1 MYEIEALEQKW
12 KRYRRK
18 KNRPLYL
25 FGLTSLL
32 LVVGSFL
39 FLQQE
44 KFSID
49 TTFIEN
55 AFTKI
60 FKQVIPDDN
69 RTTNSKYKMILSPAL
84 KTLEQVKTVIKENN
98 VSIPMVKHTNTTEE
112 ELPQI
117 LVDIPILDNTPP
129 SEVYTP
135 KQKVH
140 LEILQTSSETAY
152 KDVEKRFQYSK
163 NPDDS
168 LFLARSYY
176 TYKKYKKA
184 SYWAWETNKLDPSLE
199 EAMLIFIKSKVKLHQ
214 KNQALNLLQEY
225 IKRVDSNE
233 AKKLLVRIESGK
245 F

>member
-12 KRYRRK
+12 KKYRRK

-25 FGLTSLL
+25 FGLTLLL
-32 LVVGSFL
+32 LVVGGFL
-39 FLQQE
+39 FLKQE

-60 FKQVIPDDN
+60 SKQITPDDN
-69 RTTNSKYKMILSPAL
+69 KTTHIKNEMLLTPAL
-84 KTLEQVKTVIKENN
+84 QKLERVQAVKKENN
-98 VSIPMVKHTNTTEE
+98 SSMLIVKSPDTTQE

-117 LVDIPILDNTPP
+117 LVDIPILDNTKPP
-129 SEVYTP
+129 QSYTP

-140 LEILQTSSETAY
+140 LDILQTNSTSAY
-152 KDVEKRFQYSK
+152 KEVEKRFKHSK
-163 NPDDS
+163 DPDDS

-176 TYKKYKKA
+176 KYKKYKKA

-199 EAMLIFIKSKVKLHQ
+199 EAMLIFIKSKVRLHQ
-214 KNQALNLLQEY
+214 KNQALNILKTY
-225 IKRVDSNE
+225 IKRVDSIE
-233 AKKLLVRIESGK
+233 AKKLLFLIESGK